1 MLSGYWSCWDLPQ
14 TPHPIHTL
22 CAHAEKTPKIWF
34 CCFSSQAE
42 GDGEGAGG
50 YDPSAVVHGPC
61 REGSGCDCEGVIR
74 NQANVNSNGQGGL
87 QKNEVL
93 RLQCPP

>member
-1 MLSGYWSCWDLPQ
+1 MAIGAAGICLK
-14 TPHPIHTL
+14 HPIPYTPSVPMQK
-22 CAHAEKTPKIWF
+22 KTPKIWF
-34 CCFSSQAE
+34 CCFSLQAE